1 VKQTQRHDAI
11 IERVKQQGYV
21 STEELVEQFA
31 VSPQTIRRDLND
43 LAGQNKIMR
52 HHGGA
57 ALPSSSVNTPW
68 HDRKATQT
76 AEKARIARRVA
87 SQIPNGATL
96 FIDIG
101 TTPEA
106 VAHAL
111 LDHENLRVV
120 TNNLNVANTL
130 RVKEDFR
137 IILAG
142 GELRS
147 RDGGIIGEATLDFI
161 SQFRLDFGIL
171 GISGVDSDGSLLEF
185 DYHEVRTKRAIIENS
200 RYVMLVA
207 DRSKFGRNAM
217 VNMGSITLVDAVYTD
232 APPPEGV
239 MQVIGANSVHLEL
252 C

>member
-1 VKQTQRHDAI
+1 MKQTQRHNGI
-11 IERVKQQGYV
+11 IELVKQQGYV
-21 STEELVEQFA
+21 STEELVEHFS
-31 VSPQTIRRDLND
+31 VSPQTIRRDLNE
-43 LAGQNKIMR
+43 LAEQNLILR

-76 AEKARIARRVA
+76 EEKERIARKVA
-87 SQIPNGATL
+87 EQIPNGSTL

-111 LDHENLRVV
+111 LNHSNLRIV

-130 RVKEDFR
+130 MVKEDFR

-147 RDGGIIGEATLDFI
+147 RDGGIIGEATLD
-161 SQFRLDFGIL
+161 GI
-171 GISGVDSDGSLLEF
+171 DSDGSLLEF

-200 RYVMLVA
+200 RHVMLVV
-207 DRSKFGRNAM
+207 DHSKFGRNAM
-217 VNMGSITLVDAVYTD
+217 VNMGSISMVDAVYTD
-232 APPPEGV
+232 APPPVSV
-239 MQVIGANSVHLEL
+239 MQVLTDHHIQLEL